1 MSEFEKQQR
10 DAYQR
15 NRKKWILIQS
25 VIVGVLVFGF
35 LITSLVYYKMN
46 DSTYVYYT
54 EEGNVIHKAYLAD
67 IHYIRAVATFHDC
80 VAQRLLNAL
89 CAAT

>member
-25 VIVGVLVFGF
+25 IIVGVLVFGL

-46 DSTYVYYT
+46 ESTYVYYT

-67 IHYIRAVATFHDC
+67 NEFYKEEY
-80 VAQRLLNAL
+80 LNSL
-89 CAAT
+89 RYFS